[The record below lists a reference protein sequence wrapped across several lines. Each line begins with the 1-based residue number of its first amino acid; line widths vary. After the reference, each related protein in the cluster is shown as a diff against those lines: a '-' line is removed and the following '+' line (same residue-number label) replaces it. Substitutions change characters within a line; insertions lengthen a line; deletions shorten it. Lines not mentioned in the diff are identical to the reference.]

1 MPTQHEQLI
10 SYISRHSGCS
20 NETIYANY
28 REIFGRASFPQE
40 RIRGRLAE
48 LRRSGRLIHDSQG
61 WRVPS
66 SSDRTENLYAE
77 TSLDRAERR
86 RQSELDEQVRRIATT
101 SRNRSES
108 AIRMRNAGLIVDSPS
123 SRRKRKAKNRI
134 LDSERFP
141 SYTCNQRIALIG
153 IEIEGSWE
161 QRNQPEEFH
170 VDTSVHINDG
180 YHVGETRSPPL
191 ALDEVEGWIIRY
203 YPDHTNSSCGLHIHV
218 SFTNDLA
225 YMQLMDAKFYKIFIN
240 NLKQWAK
247 ENNIN
252 EGSQL
257 FQRIAG
263 KNRYC
268 HKGYR
273 GDRQSKCTS
282 KESVRYYHLNYCWAL
297 QKRGGGIMKTLEC
310 RIFPMFKKK
319 DEDDRPVLALK
330 AVEFFYNLCNNYL
343 EKQKP
348 EPKRSSTIDVD
359 FEEEVLEESIC
370 V

>member
-10 SYISRHSGCS
+10 SYISRNRNCS

-48 LRRSGRLIHDSQG
+48 LRRSGRLIHDHSG
-61 WRVPS
+61 WRVPNS
-66 SSDRTENLYAE
+66 SEQTQNLYE
-77 TSLDRAERR
+77 EFEELSPRAYSREERR
-86 RQSELDEQVRRIATT
+86 
-101 SRNRSES
+101 S
-108 AIRMRNAGLIVDSPS
+108 ASVERMRNAGLIVDSPS
-123 SRRKRKAKNRI
+123 SRRKKQKAKNRI

-141 SYTCNQRIALIG
+141 SYTCKQKIVRIG
-153 IEIEGSWE
+153 IELEGSWE
-161 QRNQPEEFH
+161 QRNQPDQFH

-191 ALDEVEGWIIRY
+191 TLDEVEDWIIRN

-218 SFTNDLA
+218 SFTNELA
-225 YMQLMDAKFYKIFIN
+225 YMQLMDAKFYKIFIS

-273 GDRQSKCTS
+273 GDRQSKCSS

-319 DEDDRPVLALK
+319 DEDERPVLALK
-330 AVEFFYNLCNNYL
+330 AVEFFVNLCNNYL
-343 EKQKP
+343 AKQKP